1 MVITDASGNQVDL
14 TTGQVVGAAPAAKP
28 QPLVAGRTPEGVP
41 ARDTNLDIA
50 ASSPLDAVGGLLKN
64 LSWGFNSALFALPD
78 AAYKKLATAYGLKED
93 QITSLATLFNQG
105 ETTPR
110 NASERF
116 ARAVGDGIGTTLP
129 FTGILGAAAAARP
142 VAGLV
147 ATPQAGVRGILK
159 GIADDTLNYIKA
171 NPVKAAAADVA
182 FGSAYESLK
191 QAVQEG
197 VPDDEPNKALL
208 KEYLPAAAF
217 LGPVAWYTV
226 SPTRNAASWLKNKAA
241 GIGGETANLGTAQ
254 KEALD
259 SLPAGYRL
267 PIINIFPKMM
277 LKRAEQKLVN
287 VFGPIAESTEAKDAL
302 AQLQSAL
309 NDPRVAEHFLVNGQS
324 TLDAA
329 EQTMYG
335 PLLSE
340 KAKILNQ
347 LGPAE
352 LASVKARIAENQQRF
367 TAMMNAF
374 KPEAR
379 RPIEEAFR
387 AAQADRQGFFEDLL
401 RQQKDLTAAEVESIS
416 QRLGPQDIN
425 NLNDELRGVIAGG
438 MEMDAKMRAKVLN
451 RMGLRQGT
459 TPDGLPMP
467 TRADGK
473 SLFPARDMEAAATAL
488 VDKYKIE
495 RPSLRAA
502 IPEPIQ
508 LLDRFLT
515 SQQIAREK
523 MERDMIGQLVDQNI
537 TEQMA
542 SFGTA
547 LPADFQKALRSE
559 IMRTV
564 RGESAKGGRGK
575 RAISASDLAS
585 KPDAAG
591 NITIPSG
598 IPGKKFTIN
607 PEQIK
612 ADAKGIAEA
621 STQIDINLP
630 EALDYLASA
639 QRFRNDSLFKY
650 NRAMQGGRMRLTDA
664 DRYLKTGD
672 AVYKDIE
679 SLILNHV
686 PKIQEN
692 YQGMK
697 SVLEDY
703 RAGYEQALPLLISQ
717 KTRGGESYLL
727 PNEALMQK
735 AFSNAENLK
744 QLQLTLGNSPQAPDL
759 IKRGAIDWL
768 RTKGVVNQ
776 EGLIDPRKIRSV
788 LDKNQNIVNAL
799 PADIQAQ
806 LKNEVA
812 LAESYVTRLGEL
824 DQRMVI
830 AKDAELDTL
839 LRKGSRPDADTGV
852 VMAKA
857 LQDPASMRTLVNHF
871 SNDPDSLAALRRS
884 VYDMA
889 TQGAEK
895 GGALAGFLQQNEK
908 SLKVLFGGTQHF
920 EDLKILADM
929 QRRVNAF
936 ADVTGQ
942 IPIFEATDDKMKRL
956 FGFGIQFATTTAREA
971 AVGRISPETG
981 ALALMLRLGGKVESQ
996 LYQRMFTR
1004 ALEDPKFASAITHVG
1019 TPQQANTV
1027 NGMLQ
1032 NIGIDLTKVYEA
1044 PRPAAAP
1051 SVGQRVIKQE
1061 AAGALQPGQEA
1072 RTAPQ
1077 PTAEQML
1084 KALPPA
1090 PATRGYT
1097 SELRVGPPPAIPAGG
1112 AFGNVPLMYPAMFP
1126 NDPISGLL
1134 KARQDQVLGKQ
1145 QGAQQ

>member
-1 MVITDASGNQVDL
+1 MAVLNMYGKPVDFE
-14 TTGQVVGAAPAAKP
+14 AIERPKP
-28 QPLVAGRTPEGVP
+28 EKLVAGRTPEGVP
-41 ARDTNLDIA
+41 ARNTNLDIA

-105 ETTPR
+105 EQTPR

-142 VAGLV
+142 VVTLA
-147 ATPQAGVRGILK
+147 AAPQAGVRGILK

-171 NPVKAAAADVA
+171 NPVKAAAADIA

-191 QAVQEG
+191 QAVQET
-197 VPDDEPNKALL
+197 VDDDNPNKELL

-217 LGPVAWYTV
+217 LGPVAWYTL
-226 SPTRNAASWLKNKAA
+226 SPVTNAAKAA
-241 GIGGETANLGTAQ
+241 NAVKKKLGVAGDTAGLGEAQ

-267 PIINIFPKMM
+267 PIINIYPKMM

-302 AQLQSAL
+302 AQLQAAL
-309 NDPRVAEHFLVNGQS
+309 NDPRVAEHFLINGQS

-335 PLLSE
+335 PLLAE

-352 LASVKARIAENQQRF
+352 LTSVKARIAENQQRF
-367 TAMMNAF
+367 TAMMDAF

-387 AAQADRQGFFEDLL
+387 AAQADRQGFFADML
-401 RQQKDLTAAEVESIS
+401 RQQKDLTAAEVEAIS

-438 MEMDAKMRAKVLN
+438 MEMDAQMRTKVLN

-488 VDKYKIE
+488 VEKYKIE
-495 RPSLRAA
+495 RPSLRVA

-508 LLDRFLT
+508 LLDRFIT

-523 MERDMIGQLVDQNI
+523 MERDMIGQLVDQSI

-542 SFGTA
+542 AFGTA
-547 LPADFQKALRSE
+547 LPVDFQKALRSE

-575 RAISASDLAS
+575 RSITASDLAS

-607 PEQIK
+607 PKQIK

-630 EALDYLASA
+630 EALDYLSSA
-639 QRFRNDSLFKY
+639 QRFRNDSLFNH
-650 NRAMQGGRMRLTDA
+650 NRVMKKGDMRIPDA
-664 DRYLKTGD
+664 SRYLKTGD
-672 AVYKDIE
+672 AIYKDIE
-679 SLILNHV
+679 GLILNHV
-686 PKIQEN
+686 PQIQQN

-703 RAGYEQALPLLISQ
+703 RAGYEQVLPLLLTQ
-717 KTRGGESYLL
+717 KVRGGEVYLL
-727 PNEALMQK
+727 PNEALMKK
-735 AFSNAENLK
+735 AFSSAENLK

-806 LKNEVA
+806 LKNEVG
-812 LAESYVTRLGEL
+812 LAEGYVTRLGEL

-830 AKDAELDTL
+830 AKDAELNAL

-920 EDLKILADM
+920 DDLKILADM

-942 IPIFEATDDKMKRL
+942 IPVFEATDDKMKRL
-956 FGFGIQFATTTAREA
+956 FGFGIQFATTTLRETA
-971 AVGRISPETG
+971 TGRISPETG
-981 ALALMLRLGGKVESQ
+981 TLALLLRLAGKVESQ
-996 LYQRMFTR
+996 LYQRMFTK

-1032 NIGIDLTKVYEA
+1032 NIGIDLTKAYGIPRA
-1044 PRPAAAP
+1044 PAP
-1051 SVGQRVIKQE
+1051 SPTQRVLRQE
-1061 AAGALQPGQEA
+1061 GAKALQPEQEA
-1072 RTAPQ
+1072 RPA

-1084 KALPPA
+1084 RALPPA

-1112 AFGNVPLMYPAMFP
+1112 AFGNVPLMYPALFP

>member
-1 MVITDASGNQVDL
+1 MPIMNMYGQPVDFG
-14 TTGQVVGAAPAAKP
+14 TVEQPKP
-28 QPLVAGRTPEGVP
+28 EPLVEGRTAQGVP
-41 ARDTNLDIA
+41 ARDTKLDIA
-50 ASSPLDAVGGLLKN
+50 ASSPLDAIGGLVRN

-78 AAYKKLATAYGLKED
+78 AAYQKLAESYGLKGD
-93 QITSLATLFNQG
+93 QITSLTKLFNKG
-105 ETTPR
+105 ESTPR
-110 NASERF
+110 NTSERF
-116 ARAVGDGIGTTLP
+116 ARAIGDGIGTTLP

-142 VAGLV
+142 VVTLA
-147 ATPQAGVRGILK
+147 AAPQAGVKGILK

-171 NPVKAAAADVA
+171 NPVKAAATDIA

-191 QAVQEG
+191 QAVQET
-197 VPDDEPNKALL
+197 VDDDNPNKELL

-217 LGPVAWYTV
+217 LGPVAWYTL
-226 SPTRNAASWLKNKAA
+226 SPARNAASFVKNKV
-241 GIGGETANLGTAQ
+241 GGTGGGAELGTAQ

-267 PIINIFPKMM
+267 PVINIFPKVM
-277 LKRAEQKLVN
+277 LKRAEQKLAN
-287 VFGPIAESTEAKDAL
+287 VFGPIAESPEAKDAL
-302 AQLQSAL
+302 AKLQAAL

-335 PLLSE
+335 PLLAE
-340 KAKILNQ
+340 KAKILNL

-352 LASVKARIAENQQRF
+352 LTSVKARIAENQQRF
-367 TAMMNAF
+367 TALMDSF
-374 KPEAR
+374 QPEAR

-387 AAQADRQGFFEDLL
+387 AAQADRQGFFEDML
-401 RQQKDLTAAEVESIS
+401 RQQKDLTAAEIESIS

-425 NLNDELRGVIAGG
+425 NLNNELRGVIAGG
-438 MEMDAKMRAKVLN
+438 MEMDAQMRTKILN

-459 TPDGLPMP
+459 TPEGLPMP
-467 TRADGK
+467 TREEGK

-488 VDKYKIE
+488 VNKYKIE

-502 IPEPIQ
+502 VPEPIR
-508 LLDRFLT
+508 LLDRFIT
-515 SQQIAREK
+515 SQKISRDK
-523 MERDMIGQLVDQNI
+523 MEKDMMGQLVDQSI
-537 TEQMA
+537 TEQMLN
-542 SFGTA
+542 FGTA

-575 RAISASDLAS
+575 RSITASDLAS

-612 ADAKGIAEA
+612 ADAKRIAEA

-639 QRFRNDSLFKY
+639 QRFRNDSLFSY
-650 NRAMQGGRMRLTDA
+650 NRAMQGGRVRLTDA
-664 DRYLKTGD
+664 DRYMKTGD

-679 SLILNHV
+679 GLILNHV
-686 PKIQEN
+686 PQIQQN

-697 SVLEDY
+697 SVLDDY
-703 RAGYEQALPLLISQ
+703 RAGYEQALPLLIAQ
-717 KTRGGESYLL
+717 KARGGESYLL

-735 AFSNAENLK
+735 AFSNADNLK

-759 IKRGAIDWL
+759 LKRGAIDWL

-776 EGLIDPRKIRSV
+776 QGLVDPAKIRSV

-799 PADIQAQ
+799 PPELQAQ
-806 LKNEVA
+806 LKNEVS
-812 LAESYVTRLGEL
+812 LAEGYVTRLGEL
-824 DQRMVI
+824 DQRMVA
-830 AKDAELDTL
+830 AKNTELDTML
-839 LRKGSRPDADTGV
+839 SKASRPDSDPNTV
-852 VMAKA
+852 LAKA
-857 LQDPASMRTLVNHF
+857 LQDPATMRTLVDHF
-871 SNDPDSLAALRRS
+871 SNDPESLAALRRS
-884 VYDMA
+884 VYDTA

-895 GGALAGFLQQNEK
+895 GGALSGFLDKNEK
-908 SLKVLFGGTQHF
+908 SLKVLFRDTQHF
-920 EDLKILADM
+920 NDLKTLADM

-942 IPIFEATDDKMKRL
+942 IPVFEATDDKMKRL

-996 LYQRMFTR
+996 LYQRMFTK
-1004 ALEDPKFASAITHVG
+1004 ALEDPKFASSITHIG
-1019 TPQQANTV
+1019 TPQQAATV

-1032 NIGIDLTKVYEA
+1032 NIGIDLTKVYDA
-1044 PRPAAAP
+1044 PRAPAP
-1051 SVGQRVIKQE
+1051 TMSQRVLRQE
-1061 AAGALQPGQEA
+1061 GAKALQPEQEA
-1072 RTAPQ
+1072 RPA

-1090 PATRGYT
+1090 VPSRGYT
-1097 SELRVGPPPAIPAGG
+1097 NQMRVGPPPSNPGG
-1112 AFGNVPLMYPAMFP
+1112 GLGNVQLMYPAMFP

-1134 KARQDQVLGKQ
+1134 KQRQAQLTGQ
-1145 QGAQQ
+1145 QK

>member
-14 TTGQVVGAAPAAKP
+14 TTGQVVGAAPSAKP

-41 ARDTNLDIA
+41 ARDTKLDIA
-50 ASSPLDAVGGLLKN
+50 ASSPMDAIAGLIKN

-78 AAYKKLATAYGLKED
+78 AAYKKLASAYGLKED
-93 QITSLATLFNQG
+93 QITSITNLFNQG
-105 ETTPR
+105 EQTPR

-142 VAGLV
+142 VVTLA
-147 ATPQAGVRGILK
+147 AAPQAGVKGILK

-171 NPVKAAAADVA
+171 NPVKAAAADIA
-182 FGSAYESLK
+182 FGSAYEGLK

-197 VPDDEPNKALL
+197 IDDDNPNKELL

-217 LGPVAWYTV
+217 LGPVAWYTL
-226 SPTRNAASWLKNKAA
+226 SPTRNAASFVKNKMSGA
-241 GIGGETANLGTAQ
+241 GGGAELGSAQ

-267 PIINIFPKMM
+267 PIINIFPKVM

-302 AQLQSAL
+302 AQLQAAL
-309 NDPRVAEHFLVNGQS
+309 NDPRVAEHFLINGQS

-335 PLLSE
+335 PLLAE

-352 LASVKARIAENQQRF
+352 LTSIKARIAENQQRF
-367 TAMMNAF
+367 TAMMESF

-387 AAQADRQGFFEDLL
+387 AAQADRQGFFTDLL
-401 RQQKDLTAAEVESIS
+401 RQQKDLTAAEVEAIS

-438 MEMDAKMRAKVLN
+438 MEMDAQMRTKVLN

-467 TRADGK
+467 TRAEGK

-515 SQQIAREK
+515 SQQITREK
-523 MERDMIGQLVDQNI
+523 MERDMMGQLVDQNI

-542 SFGTA
+542 NFGTA

-559 IMRTV
+559 IMRSV

-612 ADAKGIAEA
+612 ADAKKIAEA
-621 STQIDINLP
+621 NTQIDINLP
-630 EALDYLASA
+630 EALDYLSSA
-639 QRFRNDSLFKY
+639 QRFRNDSLFRY

-686 PKIQEN
+686 PKIQEK

-697 SVLEDY
+697 SVLDDY

-735 AFSNAENLK
+735 AFSSAENLK
-744 QLQLTLGNSPQAPDL
+744 QLQLTLGNSSQAPDL
-759 IKRGAIDWL
+759 LKRGAIDWL

-806 LKNEVA
+806 LKNEVG
-812 LAESYVTRLGEL
+812 LAEGYVTRLGEL

-920 EDLKILADM
+920 DDLKILADM

-942 IPIFEATDDKMKRL
+942 IPVFEATDDKMKRL

-996 LYQRMFTR
+996 LYQRMFTK
-1004 ALEDPKFASAITHVG
+1004 ALEDPKFASSITHVG
-1019 TPQQANTV
+1019 TPQQAATV

-1044 PRPAAAP
+1044 PRARAP
-1051 SVGQRVIKQE
+1051 TPTQRVIKQE
-1061 AAGALQPGQEA
+1061 AAGALQPEQEA
-1072 RTAPQ
+1072 RPAPQ

-1084 KALPPA
+1084 RALPPA

-1112 AFGNVPLMYPAMFP
+1112 AFANVPLMYPAMFP

-1134 KARQDQVLGKQ
+1134 KARQDQILGRQ

>member
-1 MVITDASGNQVDL
+1 M
-14 TTGQVVGAAPAAKP
+14 
-28 QPLVAGRTPEGVP
+28 
-41 ARDTNLDIA
+41 
-50 ASSPLDAVGGLLKN
+50 
-64 LSWGFNSALFALPD
+64 
-78 AAYKKLATAYGLKED
+78 
-93 QITSLATLFNQG
+93 
-105 ETTPR
+105 
-110 NASERF
+110 
-116 ARAVGDGIGTTLP
+116 
-129 FTGILGAAAAARP
+129 AAARP
-142 VAGLV
+142 VAGL
-147 ATPQAGVRGILK
+147 AKIPQAGVKGILK

-171 NPVKAAAADVA
+171 NPVKAAATDIA

-191 QAVQEG
+191 QTVQET
-197 VPDDEPNKALL
+197 VDDDNPNKELL

-217 LGPVAWYTV
+217 LGPVAWYTL
-226 SPTRNAASWLKNKAA
+226 SPARNAASFVKNKMSGA
-241 GIGGETANLGTAQ
+241 GGGAELGTAQ

-267 PIINIFPKMM
+267 PIINIFPKVM

-302 AQLQSAL
+302 AQLQAAL
-309 NDPRVAEHFLVNGQS
+309 NDPRVAEHFLINGQS

-335 PLLSE
+335 PLLAE

-352 LASVKARIAENQQRF
+352 LTSIKARIAENQQRF
-367 TAMMNAF
+367 TAMMESF

-387 AAQADRQGFFEDLL
+387 AAQADRQGFFTDLL
-401 RQQKDLTAAEVESIS
+401 RQQKDLTAAEVEAIS

-438 MEMDAKMRAKVLN
+438 MEMDAQMRTKVLN

-467 TRADGK
+467 TRAEGK

-515 SQQIAREK
+515 SQQITREK
-523 MERDMIGQLVDQNI
+523 MERDMMGQLVDQNI

-542 SFGTA
+542 NFGTA

-559 IMRTV
+559 IMRSV

-612 ADAKGIAEA
+612 ADAKKIAEA
-621 STQIDINLP
+621 NTQIDINLP
-630 EALDYLASA
+630 EALDYLSSA
-639 QRFRNDSLFKY
+639 QRFRNDSLFRY

-686 PKIQEN
+686 PKIQEK

-697 SVLEDY
+697 SVLDDY

-735 AFSNAENLK
+735 AFSSAENLK
-744 QLQLTLGNSPQAPDL
+744 QLQLTLGNSSQAPDL
-759 IKRGAIDWL
+759 LKRGAIDWL

-806 LKNEVA
+806 LKNEVG
-812 LAESYVTRLGEL
+812 LAEGYVTRLGEL

-920 EDLKILADM
+920 DDLKILADM

-942 IPIFEATDDKMKRL
+942 IPVFEATDDKMKRL

-996 LYQRMFTR
+996 LYQRMFTK
-1004 ALEDPKFASAITHVG
+1004 ALEDPKFASSITHVG
-1019 TPQQANTV
+1019 TPQQAATV

-1044 PRPAAAP
+1044 PRAKAP
-1051 SVGQRVIKQE
+1051 TMSQRVLKQE
-1061 AAGALQPGQEA
+1061 VAGALQPEQEA
-1072 RTAPQ
+1072 RPAPQ

-1097 SELRVGPPPAIPAGG
+1097 SEMRVGPPPQAPAGG
-1112 AFGNVPLMYPAMFP
+1112 TFGNVPLMYPAMFP

-1134 KARQDQVLGKQ
+1134 KARQAQILGNP

>member
-1 MVITDASGNQVDL
+1 
-14 TTGQVVGAAPAAKP
+14 
-28 QPLVAGRTPEGVP
+28 
-41 ARDTNLDIA
+41 
-50 ASSPLDAVGGLLKN
+50 
-64 LSWGFNSALFALPD
+64 
-78 AAYKKLATAYGLKED
+78 
-93 QITSLATLFNQG
+93 
-105 ETTPR
+105 
-110 NASERF
+110 
-116 ARAVGDGIGTTLP
+116 
-129 FTGILGAAAAARP
+129 
-142 VAGLV
+142 
-147 ATPQAGVRGILK
+147 
-159 GIADDTLNYIKA
+159 
-171 NPVKAAAADVA
+171 
-182 FGSAYESLK
+182 
-191 QAVQEG
+191 
-197 VPDDEPNKALL
+197 
-208 KEYLPAAAF
+208 
-217 LGPVAWYTV
+217 
-226 SPTRNAASWLKNKAA
+226 
-241 GIGGETANLGTAQ
+241 
-254 KEALD
+254 
-259 SLPAGYRL
+259 LPAGYRL
-267 PIINIFPKMM
+267 PIINIFPKVM
-277 LKRAEQKLVN
+277 LKRAEQKLTS
-287 VFGPIAESTEAKDAL
+287 VFGPIAESPEAKDAL
-302 AQLQSAL
+302 AQLQTAL

-335 PLLSE
+335 PLLAE

-352 LASVKARIAENQQRF
+352 LTSVKARIAENQQRF
-367 TAMMNAF
+367 TAMMESF

-387 AAQADRQGFFEDLL
+387 AAQADRQGFFTDLL
-401 RQQKDLTAAEVESIS
+401 RQQKDLTAAEVEAIS

-523 MERDMIGQLVDQNI
+523 MERDMMGQLVDQSI

-542 SFGTA
+542 NFGTA

-639 QRFRNDSLFKY
+639 QRFRNDSLFRY

-697 SVLEDY
+697 SVLDDY

-735 AFSNAENLK
+735 AFSSAENLK

-806 LKNEVA
+806 LKNEVG
-812 LAESYVTRLGEL
+812 LAEGYVTRLGEL

-920 EDLKILADM
+920 EDLKILADL

-942 IPIFEATDDKMKRL
+942 IPVFEATDDKMKRL

-971 AVGRISPETG
+971 AVGRINPETG

-996 LYQRMFTR
+996 LYQRMFTK
-1004 ALEDPKFASAITHVG
+1004 ALEDPKFASSITHVG
-1019 TPQQANTV
+1019 TPQQATTV

-1112 AFGNVPLMYPAMFP
+1112 AFANVPLMYPAMFP

-1134 KARQDQVLGKQ
+1134 KARQDQVLANNKEPSND
-1145 QGAQQ
+1145 